1 MRSSPSS
8 SCQNKLS
15 FKGDDT
21 CTSRVYY
28 GPFLNDNLYKLHPFT
43 TDISLIEKPQK
54 FTFPFYY
61 EPHALSIVAT
71 KELQKYL
78 TEQDDFV
85 HNFGL
90 SERQEGLVIG
100 KMFGV
105 LVVETPSGE
114 IGYLAACSGKLA
126 GTNRHHY
133 FVPPIFDMLD
143 EEGFFL
149 KEESTINQLNRKI
162 EKLETG
168 EELKYA
174 VADLEKTNEGAVV
187 KLTNMRV
194 LHKQNKA
201 ERKQIRTH
209 QKSLLAET
217 KYQEVEADLIKQSY
231 RDQHEYDILK
241 AQCKLDMEQAKL
253 VVDQLQ
259 GQIANLKEIRKQK
272 SAALQRKLFD
282 QYQFLNAY
290 KEAKN
295 VLGIFE
301 EANNIMPPAGAGECA
316 APKLLQYAYQ
326 NALKPVCMAEFWWGA
341 SPSSEVRKHKS
352 FYPACRGKCEPILG
366 HMLQGLAVDDNPML
380 QNPAMGK
387 ELEIIFEDEHLI
399 VINKPTEFLSVP
411 GIHIQDSVQQ
421 RILARYPKI
430 TGPLIIHRLD
440 MSTSGI
446 LVLAKH
452 KHAHQFIQDQFIRHT
467 VRKRYT
473 ALLDGLITQTAGI
486 IDLPLRVDLD
496 DRPRQVV
503 CYEYG
508 KAAQTQFEVVGI
520 ENGKTRIHYFPL
532 TGRTHQLRV
541 HSAHQLGLNTP
552 IVGDDLYGT
561 RADRLHLHAGFISFV
576 HPVSRKVIEFEIAD
590 PF

>member
-1 MRSSPSS
+1 MRSFPSYFH
-8 SCQNKLS
+8 S
-15 FKGDDT
+15 FTIDV
-21 CTSRVYY
+21 SR
-28 GPFLNDNLYKLHPFT
+28 
-43 TDISLIEKPQK
+43 IEKPQK

-61 EPHALSIVAT
+61 DPHKLSVLAA
-71 KELQKYL
+71 KELQRYL
-78 TEQDDFV
+78 AEQDDFI

-90 SERQEGLVIG
+90 NEGQEGAAIG

-105 LVVETPSGE
+105 LVVETSSAE

-143 EEGFFL
+143 DDGFFL

-162 EKLETG
+162 EKLEASETLKSAIANL
-168 EELKYA
+168 EEA
-174 VADLEKTNEGAVV
+174 NEAAAV
-187 KLTNMRV
+187 KLARMRV

-201 ERKQIRTH
+201 ERKQIRKN
-209 QKSLLAET
+209 QKVLLDVSEY
-217 KYQEVEADLIKQSY
+217 KEVEIDLIKQSY
-231 RDQHEYDILK
+231 RDQHEYDVLK
-241 AQCKLDMEQAKL
+241 AHCKSDIERVQVML
-253 VVDQLQ
+253 DQLQ
-259 GQIANLKEIRKQK
+259 RQIASLKEIRKLK
-272 SAALQRKLFD
+272 SAALQHKLFD
-282 QYQFLNAY
+282 QYQFLNAH
-290 KEAKN
+290 KESKN
-295 VLGIFE
+295 VLDIFD

-326 NALKPVCMAEFWWGA
+326 NDLKPLCIAEFWWGA

-366 HMLQGLAVDDNPML
+366 HMLQGLEIDKNPML
-380 QNPAMGK
+380 QNPAIDK
-387 ELEIIFEDEHLI
+387 DLEIIFEDEHLI

-421 RILARYPKI
+421 RIAARDPNI

-452 KHAHQFIQDQFIRHT
+452 KQAHQYIQDQFIHHK
-467 VRKRYT
+467 VQKRYT
-473 ALLDGLITQTAGI
+473 ALLDGVIAQTSGRI
-486 IDLPLRVDLD
+486 NLPLRVDLN
-496 DRPRQVV
+496 DRPRQIV
-503 CYEYG
+503 CYEHG
-508 KAAQTQFEVVGI
+508 KTAQTEFVVVNI
-520 ENGKTRIHYFPL
+520 ENGKTRVHYFPR

-561 RADRLHLHAGFISFV
+561 RANRLHLHAGFISFV
-576 HPVSRKVIEFEIAD
+576 HPISLKLVEFEVAD